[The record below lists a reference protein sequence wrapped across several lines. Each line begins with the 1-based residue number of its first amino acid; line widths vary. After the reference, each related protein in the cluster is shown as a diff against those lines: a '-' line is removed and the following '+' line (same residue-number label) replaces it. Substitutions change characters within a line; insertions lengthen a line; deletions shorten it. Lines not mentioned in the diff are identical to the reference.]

1 MKRAALLF
9 VLCAPAAAQMGGTPT
24 TNNGGQ
30 GSVQA
35 NPSIGNNK
43 PIDISHSIY
52 ISGKVVME
60 DGTPVPQSV
69 TIQRVCSG
77 MAKTVAYT
85 DSKGHFNFR
94 WGDGSTLIADA
105 SDAGSGSSTS
115 GGSGGFG
122 SSQSA
127 GGGNPL
133 ASDPFGNHMMNCG
146 VRAYIAGYTSSTQN
160 LFNRGANDGSDIG
173 MLLLHRIAGIEGTS
187 VSVTTMMAP
196 KDAKKAYEHGLQAIL
211 KNKPDDAIKDFEKA
225 VAAYPKFAEAWLNLG
240 KLREQQK
247 SLEPARTAFLK
258 AIEAD
263 AKLVPPY
270 LELGLQYATEV
281 NWLKSAEYLDQAVK
295 LDPVD
300 YPQAW
305 YADAVA
311 HYNLKNYDAAEKS
324 AREAVKL
331 DPRHANPRADYLLG
345 LVLAEKHD
353 YKGAAAEL
361 TAYIEESPTAP
372 DLAQVK
378 DQLAQIEKLQTAS
391 ARQPPNF

>member
-1 MKRAALLF
+1 MKPAALILL
-9 VLCAPAAAQMGGTPT
+9 LCAPAAAQIIGTPT

-43 PIDISHSIY
+43 PIDISHSVY

-77 MAKTVAYT
+77 LAKTVAYT

-94 WGDGSTLIADA
+94 WGDGSTMIADA

-115 GGSGGFG
+115 AGTGGFG

-133 ASDPFGNHMMNCG
+133 ASDPFGNRMMNCG
-146 VRAYIAGYTSSTQN
+146 VRASVAGYTSTTQN
-160 LFNRGANDGSDIG
+160 LFNRGANEGSDIG
-173 MLLLHRIAGIEGTS
+173 MILLHRISGVEGTS

-196 KDAKKAYEHGLQAIL
+196 KDAKKAYEHGLQSIL
-211 KNKPDDAIKDFEKA
+211 KNKPADAIKDFEKA
-225 VAAYPKFAEAWLNLG
+225 VAVYPKFAEAWLNLG
-240 KLREQQK
+240 KLRLQLK
-247 SLEPARTAFLK
+247 SIEPARAAFMK

-263 AKLVPPY
+263 PKLVPAY
-270 LELGLQYATEV
+270 LELGLQFATEID
-281 NWLKSAEYLDQAVK
+281 WSKSAEYLDQAVK

-300 YPQAW
+300 FPQAW

-311 HYNLKNYDAAEKS
+311 HYNLKNYDPAEKS

-331 DPRHANPRADYLLG
+331 DPRHANPRASYLLG
-345 LVLAEKHD
+345 LILAEKRD

-361 TAYIEESPTAP
+361 TAYIQEAPTAP

-378 DQLAQIEKLQTAS
+378 DQLAQIEKLS
-391 ARQPPNF
+391 RQ

>member
-1 MKRAALLF
+1 MKPAPIFLFCALALRIT
-9 VLCAPAAAQMGGTPT
+9 AQVIGTPT

-43 PIDISHSIY
+43 PLDTSRALY
-52 ISGKVVME
+52 ITGKIAME
-60 DGTPVPQSV
+60 DGSGVPQAV

-77 MAKTVAYT
+77 IAKTVAYT
-85 DSKGHFNFR
+85 DAKGHFSFR
-94 WGDGSTLIADA
+94 WGDGSTMIADA

-115 GGSGGFG
+115 AGTGGFG

-133 ASDPFGNHMMNCG
+133 ASDPFGNRMMNCG
-146 VRAYIAGYTSSTQN
+146 VRANVAGFTSSVQN
-160 LFNRGANDGSDIG
+160 LFNRNDGSGIG
-173 MLLLHRIAGIEGTS
+173 VIILHRISGVEGSS

-196 KDAKKAYEHGLQAIL
+196 KDAKKAYEHGLQSIL
-211 KNKPDDAIKDFEKA
+211 KNKPADAIKDFEKA

-240 KLREQQK
+240 KLHVQAK
-247 SLEPARTAFLK
+247 SIEPARTAFLK

-263 AKLVPPY
+263 PKLVPPF
-270 LELGLQYATEV
+270 LELGLLYAAET
-281 NWLKSAEYLDQAVK
+281 NWTKSGEYLDRAVK

-300 YPQAW
+300 FPQAW
-305 YADAVA
+305 YAAAVA
-311 HYNLKNYDAAEKS
+311 HYNLKEYDAAEKS

-331 DPRHANPRADYLLG
+331 DPKHANPRADYLLG
-345 LVLAEKHD
+345 LILAEKQD
-353 YKGAAAEL
+353 YAGAVAEL
-361 TAYIEESPTAP
+361 NQYIQLAPGAP

-378 DQLAQIEKLQTAS
+378 EQLAQIEKQHP
-391 ARQPPNF
+391 RQ